1 VDGSKKQAAVE
12 LIGRCLSSR
21 AIRGGSSAVL
31 VLFQQTA
38 GFCVHANNAS
48 RVVVLGVFYW
58 RVSGW
63 LACCDFLIEGRSLY
77 ADSVCSYYRQ
87 RRSS

>member
-1 VDGSKKQAAVE
+1 MLCRFGEHPLVNEGLAFSVQRSSVRPTFDVDGSKKQAAVE

-48 RVVVLGVFYW
+48 RVVVLGVFD
-58 RVSGW
+58 SG
-63 LACCDFLIEGRSLY
+63 E
-77 ADSVCSYYRQ
+77 
-87 RRSS
+87 

>member
-1 VDGSKKQAAVE
+1 MLCRFGEHPLVNEGLALSVQRSSVRSKFDVDGSKKQAAVE

-48 RVVVLGVFYW
+48 RVVVLGVF
-58 RVSGW
+58 
-63 LACCDFLIEGRSLY
+63 DFGE
-77 ADSVCSYYRQ
+77 
-87 RRSS
+87 